1 MPVDRVILG
10 DLVLPHGVERNGA
23 LSIDGGRIVGIHPA
37 GAEPA
42 THETLDYGGHLILPG
57 GIDTHVHAY
66 SGSEQQEGLA
76 RLTRGAAR
84 GGLTTVLDM
93 PYDRPEAITDAE
105 RFAAKV
111 ELVEREAVV
120 DVGLYATLRKY
131 GGASSVASLADAG
144 ACAFKLST
152 YETDPE
158 RFPEIPDAELIRIFP
173 EIAETGLVV
182 AFHAENGAI
191 IDPLVTAYREAG
203 TVNPE
208 AHCWSRPPESE
219 TTAVVKLLE
228 LARAHPVRLHV
239 VHLTV
244 PFAYDLLSAYQDEG
258 VDVTAETCLHY
269 LVLAQ
274 EEMDGLGGFG
284 KMNPPLRP
292 TEMREDLWD
301 RLEAGLVE
309 FVTSDHAPWPE
320 SVKTKPVIFDNASGL
335 PGVETLLPLFFSE
348 AVVRR
353 HMDPVRFAELTATR
367 PAERFGLYPRK
378 GALIPGGDADVCILD
393 PAARWRVDAS
403 RSESVARWSPFDG
416 MDVTGKVV
424 RTLVRGTDVFQND
437 QVVAAAGSG
446 RFVRP

>member
-1 MPVDRVILG
+1 MPVDRVIIG

-23 LSIDGGRIVGIHPA
+23 LSIDGGRIVGIHPSG
-37 GAEPA
+37 GAPEA
-42 THETLDYGGHLILPG
+42 LETLDYQGKLVLPG

-66 SGSEQQEGLA
+66 SGSEQQEGLE

-93 PYDRPEAITDAE
+93 PYDRPDAITDTE
-105 RFAAKV
+105 RFQAKV
-111 ELVEREAVV
+111 EVVGREAVV
-120 DVGLYATLRKY
+120 DVGLYATLTKF
-131 GGASSVASLADAG
+131 GGAPSVASLAQAG

-152 YETDPE
+152 YETDPN
-158 RFPEIPDAELIRIFP
+158 RFPEIPDSELVRIFP
-173 EIAETGLVV
+173 EIAETGSLV

-191 IDPLVTAYREAG
+191 IDPLVKAYREAG

-219 TTAVVKLLE
+219 GTAVAKLLE

-244 PFAYDLLSAYQDEG
+244 PFVYDLIGAYQDAG

-269 LVLAQ
+269 LILAQ
-274 EEMDGLGGFG
+274 EQMDSLGGFG

-292 TEMREDLWD
+292 AEMRDDLWG
-301 RLEAGLVE
+301 RLEAGQIA
-309 FVTSDHAPWPE
+309 FVTSDHAPWPA

-335 PGVETLLPLFFSE
+335 PGVETLLPLLYSE
-348 AVVRR
+348 AVAGRDLDV
-353 HMDPVRFAELTATR
+353 VRFAELIATN

-378 GALIPGGDADVCILD
+378 GALIPGGDADVCVLD
-393 PAARWRVDAS
+393 PTARWRFDAA
-403 RSESVARWSPFDG
+403 RTESIARWSPFDG
-416 MDVTGKVV
+416 TDVTGKVV
-424 RTLVRGTDVFQND
+424 RTLVRGADVFRD
-437 QVVAAAGSG
+437 DEVVGAPGSG